1 MYNTGKPDAPASP
14 LASAAILIRFRRLW
28 RLFRCVAYAHAYA
41 HAYVDANRHADVDTQ
56 SYADPDAATPH
67 SQRADPAG

>member
-14 LASAAILIRFRRLW
+14 FASAAILIRVCGLR
-28 RLFRCVAYAHAYA
+28 RLFRCVAYA
-41 HAYVDANRHADVDTQ
+41 HAYVDANRHADIDTQ
-56 SYADPDAATPH
+56 SYADPDAGTPH